1 MKYTIHGY
9 SQEKLIE
16 NDIDL
21 STSLILRVIA
31 DMYTSN
37 SNSLEYKIIDNDKYM
52 WCTYGYLVKQIP
64 IIGTDK
70 TLKRKIETLVE
81 KKILKKIVLPERN
94 GIKGNYLYITL
105 GENYSLLMEYTPQD
119 KKDLGTKCLEG
130 KDKMSPPLG
139 TKCPN
144 KDSSIS
150 DYSIIDSLREREKEP
165 EPQNES
171 EKEKA
176 PETQNIGMY
185 YQALKMLLSGYSL
198 NYEKIARYGKPIER
212 IKAVIKFAKENNKG
226 EGWITEAIR
235 DDYKLEVYKKPENK
249 IKDIGKQQHEVN
261 TDNEKLYEMLGI

>member
-1 MKYTIHGY
+1 MKYTINGY

-16 NDIDL
+16 YEVDL

-37 SNSLEYKIIDNDKYM
+37 SDSLEYKIIDDDKYM
-52 WCTYGYLVKQIP
+52 WCTYGYLLKQIP
-64 IIGTDK
+64 IIGVEK
-70 TLKRKIETLVE
+70 TIVRKIDSLIE
-81 KKILKKIVLPERN
+81 KGILKKKVLFQR
-94 GIKGNYLYITL
+94 KGKTGKYIYVSL
-105 GENYSLLMEYTPQD
+105 GEKYSSLTEYGTTD
-119 KKDLGTKCLEG
+119 KKSLEQQTNCPDTT
-130 KDKMSPPLG
+130 DKMSFDQQ
-139 TKCPN
+139 TNCPI

-150 DYSIIDSLREREKEP
+150 DYSIIDSLREREEEP
-165 EPQNES
+165 ENDPK
-171 EKEKA
+171 KEKA

-185 YQALKMLLSGYSL
+185 YQALKMILSGYSL

>member
-81 KKILKKIVLPERN
+81 KR
-94 GIKGNYLYITL
+94 
-105 GENYSLLMEYTPQD
+105 
-119 KKDLGTKCLEG
+119 
-130 KDKMSPPLG
+130 
-139 TKCPN
+139 
-144 KDSSIS
+144 
-150 DYSIIDSLREREKEP
+150 
-165 EPQNES
+165 
-171 EKEKA
+171 
-176 PETQNIGMY
+176 
-185 YQALKMLLSGYSL
+185 
-198 NYEKIARYGKPIER
+198 
-212 IKAVIKFAKENNKG
+212 F
-226 EGWITEAIR
+226 
-235 DDYKLEVYKKPENK
+235 
-249 IKDIGKQQHEVN
+249 
-261 TDNEKLYEMLGI
+261 

>member
-1 MKYTIHGY
+1 MKYTINGY

-52 WCTYGYLVKQIP
+52 WCTYRYLVKQIP

-94 GIKGNYLYITL
+94 GVKGNYLYITL

-119 KKDLGTKCLEG
+119 KKDLGTKCPEG
-130 KDKMSPPLG
+130 RDKMSSPLG

-150 DYSIIDSLREREKEP
+150 DYSIIDSLREREEEEP
-165 EPQNES
+165 KDDP

-176 PETQNIGMY
+176 PESQNIGMY
-185 YQALKMLLSGYSL
+185 YQAIRMLLSGYSL
-198 NYEKIARYGKPIER
+198 NHEKIARYGKSIER
-212 IKAVIKFAKENNKG
+212 IKAVLKFAKENNKA

-235 DDYKLEVYKKPENK
+235 DDYKLEVYKKPEKK